1 MIMQYHLVRK
11 YSIYMVCGITM
22 LGMAVAFTSSVLGK
36 ENSACKLKYWGAK
49 TLIKQTTVKRP
60 MLGEKITEP
69 KFRSCLQR
77 ATDNKKLHATVTGHT
92 YSQLQAWNA
101 DQTMI
106 LLMTNQLI
114 DAKTFKL
121 LHTIA
126 GDAEGVRWSPTDPMQ
141 IFYTGG
147 NVSGKFKGKK
157 CKQSDARLMSLRLT
171 RKGDRVRGKHEIAF
185 CFPEY
190 KDLAKDPS
198 YEDVSRSG
206 RYVAL
211 VGERKQDGR
220 YELFAVDIIDKIKYK
235 TLLLPVHKK
244 WGPLHP
250 DWAAVTP
257 SGKYVLAQWGNGKD
271 RFDGLEAYDLKTMR
285 YAGKVSTS
293 SGHGDI
299 AIDKKG
305 REYFIQT
312 NASNA
317 YLLGDRHYLIKARI
331 PNGIYLNKT
340 GVDESRTLKSG
351 ATTPLLVLDW
361 FHSIHISCRNHKN
374 PGFCVVTTTGGY
386 KNGLQTLERE
396 IFLLDLSSRV
406 NKPRVKRLVHHR
418 SNPLTIEKS
427 CGIEPYWA
435 DPQATISPDGR
446 MVMFRSTWGKRC
458 YIESYILTW
467 Q

>member
-1 MIMQYHLVRK
+1 MQYSRINKCSL
-11 YSIYMVCGITM
+11 YTVCSVAM
-22 LGMAVAFTSSVLGK
+22 LGMAITFSNVAFAK
-36 ENSACKLKYWGAK
+36 EDTACKLKYWSAK
-49 TLIKQTTVKRP
+49 SIIKESAIKRP
-60 MLGEKITEP
+60 KLGIVVADPAFK
-69 KFRSCLQR
+69 SCLR
-77 ATDNKKLHATVTGHT
+77 RVTDHTKLNQQISGHT

-106 LLMTNQLI
+106 LLMTNQII

-121 LHTIA
+121 LHTIM
-126 GDAEGVRWSPTDPMQ
+126 GDTDGVRWSTTDPMQ

-147 NVSGKFKGKK
+147 SVSGKFKGER
-157 CKQSDARLMSLRLT
+157 CKQSDARLMSYRLT
-171 RKGDRVRGKHEIAF
+171 RKGDRVKGKHEIAF

-198 YEDVSRSG
+198 YEDISSNG

-211 VGERKQDGR
+211 VGERKLDNR

-244 WGPLHP
+244 WGPLYP

-257 SGKYVLAQWGNGKD
+257 SGRYVLAQWGNGKD
-271 RFDGLEAYDLKTMR
+271 RFYGLEAYDLKTMR

-331 PNGIYLNKT
+331 PNGIFLNKA
-340 GVDESRTLKSG
+340 GADESRTLKSG
-351 ATTPLLVLDW
+351 ATIPLLVLDW
-361 FHSIHISCRNHKN
+361 FHSIHISCRNHKY

-386 KNGLQTLERE
+386 KNGRQALERE
-396 IFLLDLSSRV
+396 IFLLDLGSRA

-418 SNPLTIEKS
+418 SNSLTIEKS

-435 DPQATISPDGR
+435 DPHATISPDGR
-446 MVMFRSTWGKRC
+446 KVMFRSSWGKRC
-458 YIESYILTW
+458 YIESYIVTW
-467 Q
+467 R

>member
-1 MIMQYHLVRK
+1 M
-11 YSIYMVCGITM
+11 TM
-22 LGMAVAFTSSVLGK
+22 PYCRVNKCSLYTICVAILGMAVAFSNATFAK
-36 ENSACKLKYWGAK
+36 EATVCKLKYRGAK
-49 TLIKQTTVKRP
+49 SIIKQDVVKRP
-60 MLGEKITEP
+60 KLGEKIVEP

-77 ATDNKKLHATVTGHT
+77 ATDNKKLHEPVTGHN

-106 LLMTNQLI
+106 LLMTNQII

-121 LHTIA
+121 LHTIV
-126 GDAEGVRWSPTDPMQ
+126 GDAEGVRWSPADPMQ
-141 IFYTGG
+141 MFYTGG
-147 NVSGKFKGKK
+147 NVRGKFKGNK
-157 CKQSDARLMSLRLT
+157 CKQSDARLMSLQLT
-171 RKGDRVRGKHEIAF
+171 RKGDRVKGKHEIAF

-190 KDLAKDPS
+190 KDLAKDSS
-198 YEDVSRSG
+198 YEDVSSDG

-211 VGERKQDGR
+211 VGERKKDSR

-271 RFDGLEAYDLKTMR
+271 RFYGLEAYDLKTMR

-305 REYFIQT
+305 REYFVQT

-331 PNGIYLNKT
+331 PNGIVFNKM
-340 GVDESRTLKSG
+340 GVNETRTLKSG

-361 FHSIHISCRNHKN
+361 FHSIHISCRNHKY

-386 KNGLQTLERE
+386 KNGLQAFERE
-396 IFLLDLSSRV
+396 IFLLDLNSRV
-406 NKPRVKRLVHHR
+406 NKPRIKRLVHHR

-427 CGIEPYWA
+427 CDIEPYWA
-435 DPQATISPDGR
+435 DPHATISPDGR
-446 MVMFRSTWGKRC
+446 MVLFRSSWGKRC
-458 YIESYILTW
+458 YIESYIVTW
-467 Q
+467 R